1 VPPDFHIVAVDV
13 RITSSDPNRR
23 VATLNTVAELGHV
36 DFETFQSDVA
46 SSNKPAVI
54 RSLVKDWPIV
64 LQSSESPEATCQ
76 YLQQMDNGTAVY
88 TIAAPATAS
97 GRFFYSDDLRDVNFK
112 RGQVPL
118 QQVLGQLLAQNSDA
132 APAHSIAVQALPVR
146 DVLPQFEKDNPVSL
160 IDPAVPP
167 TMWIGN
173 RGFVAPHYDI
183 HMNLA
188 CVAAGRRRFVLFPP
202 EQIANLY
209 PGPVLNAPGGVPI
222 SLVDPW
228 DPDLDRF
235 PRFAEAMAVAQETL
249 LEPGDALYIP
259 SLWWH
264 GVASLEHVNVLVN
277 YWWGGASESGISPN
291 DSLLHG
297 MLAIAKLGD
306 SQRQAWRSFFDY
318 YVFRSGA
325 DPVEHLPNGIDDIV
339 TSLSPEQ
346 DRTVREFLSRHLDQ
360 ST

>member
-1 VPPDFHIVAVDV
+1 
-13 RITSSDPNRR
+13 
-23 VATLNTVAELGHV
+23 LKQVAELGHV
-36 DFETFQSDVA
+36 DSETFHSDVV
-46 SSNKPAVI
+46 STNKPAVI
-54 RSLVKDWPIV
+54 RSLVKNWPIV
-64 LQSSESPEATCQ
+64 ERSADSPAATCQ
-76 YLQQMDNGTAVY
+76 YLQEMGNGKAVY
-88 TIAAPATAS
+88 TIAAPPAAN
-97 GRFFYSDDLRDVNFK
+97 GRFFYSDDLRGVNFK

-118 QQVLGQLLAQNSDA
+118 EQVLAQLLAQSSDD

-146 DVLPQFEKDNPVSL
+146 DVLPQFENDNPVNL
-160 IDPAVPP
+160 VDPAVPP

-173 RGFVAPHYDI
+173 RGLVAPHYDI

-235 PRFAEAMAVAQETL
+235 PRFAEAMAVAQEVL

-264 GVASLEHVNVLVN
+264 GVASLERVNVLVN
-277 YWWGGASESGISPN
+277 YWWGGIAGSGISPN

-297 MLAIAKLGD
+297 MLAISELD
-306 SQRQAWRSFFDY
+306 ESQRQAWRSFFDY
-318 YVFRSGA
+318 YVFKSGT
-325 DPVEHLPNGIDDIV
+325 DPVAHLPDGINDIV

-346 DRTVREFLSRHLDQ
+346 ARAVREFLSQHLDE